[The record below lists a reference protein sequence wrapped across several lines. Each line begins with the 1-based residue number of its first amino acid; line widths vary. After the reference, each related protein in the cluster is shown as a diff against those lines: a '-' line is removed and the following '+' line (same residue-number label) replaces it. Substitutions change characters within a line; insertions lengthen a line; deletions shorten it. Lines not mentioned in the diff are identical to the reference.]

1 MGFVPAVSDTM
12 AEPRSILILYGS
24 QSGNSEELAEQ
35 AGKACSNHNL
45 IADVKS
51 MEDVQITDLQ
61 SQKRV
66 LVCCSTWG
74 DGEQPDNAEDL
85 WEAANSGAISSLS
98 GLNFSVL
105 ALGDTSYD
113 LFCESGKEW
122 DAWFE
127 KMGASRVHQR
137 VDCDVDY
144 EQPAAEWIAA
154 VIPKMADIEDDVS
167 EIEDNSSE
175 SVAPEANIE
184 PPKQAAAKKDKSQ
197 WSAKNPYSSHL
208 TENYVLNGDG
218 SGKET
223 RHIVFDLGDSGM
235 EYKAGDAL
243 GVIPSC
249 PPELVQELLDASNLN
264 GDEIVET
271 HQGEKTITEALS
283 DYYEIHRVSKK
294 WILNLEERVT
304 SEKPLEIK
312 ISSRKRVSTKDG
324 VLIEDWTSSDE
335 AGDSPDGYQEIG
347 VALNPAETLWRD
359 LSENSESM
367 EDYQWSRDYVDALQD
382 FGHLGFT
389 AQQLVNGM
397 DRLKPRLYSIAS
409 SPDFEPGK
417 VHLTVGI
424 VRYNHHDRDRTG
436 LATGYLA
443 DRCSVYYKSKIDVFM
458 SPTRSFVLPEDGSKD
473 CIMVGPGTGIAPFRA
488 FLQQRDLNGDT
499 GRNWLF
505 FGDWT
510 EEGEYY
516 YKEEME
522 SWKERGILDKHDLAW
537 SRQGSEKVYVQHL
550 MKKNGEEIWNWIDGG
565 GYFYVC
571 GDKNYMAKDVHSTLI
586 EICSEFGGMTS
597 DEAKD
602 FVETKLMKTEK
613 RYLRDVY

>member
-1 MGFVPAVSDTM
+1 MGLKDMSSQ
-12 AEPRSILILYGS
+12 PRSILILYGS

-35 AGKACSNHNL
+35 AGKACSAQGLNPS
-45 IADVKS
+45 VKA
-51 MEDVQITDLQ
+51 MDEIQITDLS

-85 WEAANSGAISSLS
+85 WEAANSGAISSLK

-127 KMGASRVHQR
+127 KMGANRVHQR
-137 VDCDVDY
+137 VDCDVDF
-144 EQPAAEWIAA
+144 EGPAAEWTAA
-154 VIPKMADIEDDVS
+154 VIPLMVAIEDDPDAMDEDSSSTSATEVTAVSS
-167 EIEDNSSE
+167 EIPTKTE
-175 SVAPEANIE
+175 
-184 PPKQAAAKKDKSQ
+184 KSQ
-197 WSAKNPYSSHL
+197 WNAKNPYS
-208 TENYVLNGDG
+208 TKITQNYVLNGEG

-223 RHIVFDLGDSGM
+223 RHIVFELGDSGLN
-235 EYKAGDAL
+235 YKAGDAL
-243 GVIPSC
+243 GVVPRC
-249 PPELVQELLDASNLN
+249 PPEVVAEILSMTALTGE
-264 GDEIVET
+264 EIVET
-271 HQGEKTITEALS
+271 YAGECTLKEALM
-283 DYYEIHRVSKK
+283 DKYEVHRVSKK
-294 WILNLEERVT
+294 WIESLGPRLV
-304 SEKPLEIK
+304 SSSSSIEIK
-312 ISSRKRVSTKDG
+312 IVSRKR
-324 VLIEDWTSSDE
+324 TSSRDGTLLVE
-335 AGDSPDGYQEIG
+335 WKGSGEGDDLPERYVEIG
-347 VALNPAETLWRD
+347 MPSNPSEALWNELTSDSKA
-359 LSENSESM
+359 M
-367 EDYQWSRDYVDALQD
+367 EDYMWSRDYVDALSD
-382 FGHLGFT
+382 FGHIGFS
-389 AQQLVNGM
+389 AQQLIEGM

-409 SPDFEPGK
+409 SPDHEPGT

-424 VRYNHHDRDRTG
+424 VRYNHHDRDKTG
-436 LATGYLA
+436 LCTGFLA
-443 DRCSVYYKSKIDVFM
+443 DRCQVEETDIGVFM
-458 SPTRSFVLPEDGSKD
+458 SPTRSFVLPSDGSVD
-473 CIMVGPGTGIAPFRA
+473 AIMVGPGTGIAPFRA
-488 FLQQRDLNGDT
+488 FLQQRDINGDT

-516 YKEEME
+516 YRDEME
-522 SWKERGILDKHDLAW
+522 SWKERGVLDKHDLAW

-550 MKKNGEEIWNWIDGG
+550 MKKNGEEIWKWIDGG

-571 GDKNYMAKDVHSTLI
+571 GDKNYMAKDVHTTLI
-586 EICSEFGGMTS
+586 EICSEFGSMTP

>member
-1 MGFVPAVSDTM
+1 MSSQ
-12 AEPRSILILYGS
+12 PRSILILYGS

-35 AGKACSNHNL
+35 AGKACSAQGLNPS
-45 IADVKS
+45 VKA
-51 MEDVQITDLQ
+51 MDEIQITDLS

-85 WEAANSGAISSLS
+85 WEAANSGAISSLK

-127 KMGASRVHQR
+127 KMGANRVHQR
-137 VDCDVDY
+137 VDCDVDF
-144 EQPAAEWIAA
+144 EGPAAEWTRA
-154 VIPKMADIEDDVS
+154 VIPLMVAIEDDPDAMDEDSSSTSATEVTAASS
-167 EIEDNSSE
+167 EIPTKTE
-175 SVAPEANIE
+175 
-184 PPKQAAAKKDKSQ
+184 KSQ
-197 WSAKNPYSSHL
+197 WNAKNPYS
-208 TENYVLNGDG
+208 TKITQNYVLNGEG

-223 RHIVFDLGDSGM
+223 RHIVFELGDSGLN
-235 EYKAGDAL
+235 YKAGDAL
-243 GVIPSC
+243 GVVPRC
-249 PPELVQELLDASNLN
+249 PPEVVAEILSMTALTGE
-264 GDEIVET
+264 EIVET
-271 HQGEKTITEALS
+271 YAGECTLQEALM
-283 DYYEIHRVSKK
+283 DKYEVHRVSKK
-294 WILNLEERVT
+294 WIESLGPRLV
-304 SEKPLEIK
+304 SSSSSIEIK
-312 ISSRKRVSTKDG
+312 IVSRKR
-324 VLIEDWTSSDE
+324 TSSRDGSLLVE
-335 AGDSPDGYQEIG
+335 WKGSGEGDDLPERYVEIG
-347 VALNPAETLWRD
+347 MPSNPSEALWNELTSDSKA
-359 LSENSESM
+359 M
-367 EDYQWSRDYVDALQD
+367 EDYMWSRDYVDALSD
-382 FGHLGFT
+382 FGHIGFS
-389 AQQLVNGM
+389 AQQLIEGM

-409 SPDFEPGK
+409 SPDHEPGT

-424 VRYNHHDRDRTG
+424 VRYNHHDRDKTG
-436 LATGYLA
+436 LCTGFLA
-443 DRCSVYYKSKIDVFM
+443 DRCQVDETDIGVFM
-458 SPTRSFVLPEDGSKD
+458 SPTRSFVLPSDGSVD
-473 CIMVGPGTGIAPFRA
+473 AIMVGPGTGIAPFRA
-488 FLQQRDLNGDT
+488 FLQQRDINGDT

-516 YKEEME
+516 YRDEME
-522 SWKERGILDKHDLAW
+522 SWKERGVLDKHDLAW

-550 MKKNGEEIWNWIDGG
+550 MKKNGEEIWKWIDGG

-571 GDKNYMAKDVHSTLI
+571 GDKNYMAKDVHTTLI
-586 EICSEFGGMTS
+586 EICSEFGSMTP

>member
-1 MGFVPAVSDTM
+1 MTQ
-12 AEPRSILILYGS
+12 PRSILILYGS

-35 AGKACSNHNL
+35 AGKACSSHNL
-45 IADVKS
+45 NAEVKS

-98 GLNFSVL
+98 GLSFSVL

-127 KMGASRVHQR
+127 KMGASRIHQR

-144 EQPAAEWIAA
+144 EQPASEWIAA
-154 VIPKMADIEDDVS
+154 VIPKMAEIEDDIS
-167 EIEDNSSE
+167 EVEDNSSE
-175 SVAPEANIE
+175 PVALEVNIE
-184 PPKQAAAKKDKSQ
+184 TPKVATKKDKSQ

-208 TENYVLNGDG
+208 TENYVLNGEG

-223 RHIVFDLGDSGM
+223 RHIVFDLGDSGL

-243 GVIPSC
+243 GVIPAC

-271 HQGEKTITEALS
+271 HQGETTITDALTNH
-283 DYYEIHRVSKK
+283 YEIHRVSKK

-324 VLIEDWTSSDE
+324 ELIEDWESS
-335 AGDSPDGYQEIG
+335 AGTGDAPDSYQEIG
-347 VALNPAETLWRD
+347 VVLNPAEILWRD
-359 LSENSESM
+359 LSENPDSM

-382 FGHLGFT
+382 FGHVGFT
-389 AQQLVNGM
+389 AQQLIEGM

-443 DRCSVYYKSKIDVFM
+443 DRCSVYYRSKIDVFM

-516 YKEEME
+516 YKDEME
-522 SWKERGILDKHDLAW
+522 SWKERGVLDKHDLAW

-586 EICSEFGGMTS
+586 EICSEFGSMTPE
-597 DEAKD
+597 EAKD
-602 FVETKLMKTEK
+602 FVEIKLMKTEK